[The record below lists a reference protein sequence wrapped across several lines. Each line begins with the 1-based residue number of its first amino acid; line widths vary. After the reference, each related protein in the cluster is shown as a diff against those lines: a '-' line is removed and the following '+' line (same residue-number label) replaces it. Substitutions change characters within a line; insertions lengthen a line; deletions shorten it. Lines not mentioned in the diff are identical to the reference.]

1 MKPFWIV
8 PLFAGAML
16 AAAPIMAQGVMAQ
29 DNSGITP
36 EGMGSTG
43 WTGGNR
49 GQTGTGNPE
58 AAKDQPFMATGV
70 DLKGPP
76 RQFPAGQTPE

>member
-16 AAAPIMAQGVMAQ
+16 AAAPIMAQ
-29 DNSGITP
+29 DNTGTAP
-36 EGMGSTG
+36 EGRGSTG

-49 GQTGTGNPE
+49 GPGGIDNPE
-58 AAKDQPFMATGV
+58 AAKDQPFMASGV

-76 RQFPAGQTPE
+76 QQFAAGQTPE

>member
-1 MKPFWIV
+1 MESLRV
-8 PLFAGAML
+8 LPLVTGAIMM
-16 AAAPIMAQGVMAQ
+16 AATITASAQGNA
-29 DNSGITP
+29 NSGTAP

>member
-16 AAAPIMAQGVMAQ
+16 AAVPITVSAQGNG
-29 DNSGITP
+29 NSGTAP

-49 GQTGTGNPE
+49 GQTGTGNLE
-58 AAKDQPFMATGV
+58 AAKDQPFMASGL

-76 RQFPAGQTPE
+76 QQFPAGQTPE

>member
-16 AAAPIMAQGVMAQ
+16 TAAPVMAQ
-29 DNSGITP
+29 DTLDAAPG
-36 EGMGSTG
+36 GMESTG
-43 WTGGNR
+43 RAGGSR

-58 AAKDQPFMATGV
+58 AAANQPFMATGA

-76 RQFPAGQTPE
+76 QQFPAGQTPE

>member
-8 PLFAGAML
+8 LLFAGTML
-16 AAAPIMAQGVMAQ
+16 AAAPIMAQ
-29 DNSGITP
+29 DNSGTAP
-36 EGMGSTG
+36 EGRGSTG

-58 AAKDQPFMATGV
+58 AAKGQPFMASGV

-76 RQFPAGQTPE
+76 QQFPPGQTPE

>member
-16 AAAPIMAQGVMAQ
+16 AAAPIMAQDIMAQ
-29 DNSGITP
+29 DNSVAAP
-36 EGMGSTG
+36 EGRGSTG

-49 GQTGTGNPE
+49 GPTGTGNPE
-58 AAKDQPFMATGV
+58 TAKDQPFMASGV
-70 DLKGPP
+70 DLKGPSQ
-76 RQFPAGQTPE
+76 QFPAGQTPE

>member
-16 AAAPIMAQGVMAQ
+16 VAAPIMAQ
-29 DNSGITP
+29 DNSGAAP
-36 EGMGSTG
+36 
-43 WTGGNR
+43 GGNR
-49 GQTGTGNPE
+49 GQAGTGNPE
-58 AAKDQPFMATGV
+58 AAANQPFMATGA

-76 RQFPAGQTPE
+76 QQFPAGQTPE

>member
-16 AAAPIMAQGVMAQ
+16 AAAPIMAQ
-29 DNSGITP
+29 DNAGTAP
-36 EGMGSTG
+36 EGRGSTG

-49 GQTGTGNPE
+49 GQTGTADPD
-58 AAKDQPFMATGV
+58 AAANQPFMASGV

-76 RQFPAGQTPE
+76 QQFPAGQTPE

>member
-16 AAAPIMAQGVMAQ
+16 AAAPIMAPDIMAQ
-29 DNSGITP
+29 DNSGTAP
-36 EGMGSTG
+36 EGRGSTG

-49 GQTGTGNPE
+49 GPTGATDSE
-58 AAKDQPFMATGV
+58 AAANQPFMATGV

-76 RQFPAGQTPE
+76 QQFSAGQTPE

>member
-16 AAAPIMAQGVMAQ
+16 VAAPIVAQ
-29 DNSGITP
+29 DNSGSAP
-36 EGMGSTG
+36 
-43 WTGGNR
+43 GGNR
-49 GQTGTGNPE
+49 GQTGTGNLE
-58 AAKDQPFMATGV
+58 AAGNQPFMATGI

-76 RQFPAGQTPE
+76 QQFPAGQTPE